1 MTAIDA
7 ALHGLQSAN
16 ALLDQS
22 ALRIASIPA
31 GLGLS
36 ADAAAALPAPDV
48 VDLSAAVIGLLEAQN
63 AHAMNIRM
71 LDTLLDLDQH
81 LIDVLG

>member
-1 MTAIDA
+1 MTAIDT
-7 ALHGLQSAN
+7 ALQGLQSAN

-36 ADAAAALPAPDV
+36 ADAAAAAPAPDV
-48 VDLSAAVIGLLEAQN
+48 VDLSAAVIGLLEAKS